1 MNLNNQVVVVTGG
14 ANGIGRALCEKFAL
28 AGAKVAVADLDGV
41 SAKQVAD
48 NINGIAVAIDVG
60 VEADIQRLVKE
71 TEEQLGPIDIFVSNA
86 GVSFGDGPGWMAA
99 SASDEHWNTS
109 WNINVMAHVWAARAV
124 VPTMIKRG
132 GGYLVNVASGASLLC
147 QIGDAAYTAT
157 KTAALGFAESLAI
170 THGDDNIKVS
180 VVCPLYVATAMT
192 EGGRGVTGQD
202 QLITAEEAADA
213 VLSGMESETFMILP
227 HTELA
232 TYAERK
238 GADYD
243 RWLRGMRRM
252 RQGMLEQHPDYAYKI

>member
-14 ANGIGRALCEKFAL
+14 GNGIGRALCEKFAA
-28 AGAKVAVADLDGV
+28 AGAKVAVADLDVV
-41 SAKQVAD
+41 SATQVAEQ
-48 NINGIAVAIDVG
+48 IKGIAVATNVG
-60 VEADIQRLVKE
+60 VEADIIALIKK

-99 SASDEHWNTS
+99 SASDEHWTTS
-109 WNINVMAHVWAARAV
+109 WNVNVMAHVWAARAV

-202 QLITAEEAADA
+202 QMMTAEEAADA

-227 HTELA
+227 HGELA
-232 TYAERK
+232 SYAERK

-243 RWLRGMRRM
+243 RWLKGMRRM

>member
-14 ANGIGRALCEKFAL
+14 GNGIGRALCEKFAA
-28 AGAKVAVADLDGV
+28 AGAKVAVADLDVV
-41 SAKQVAD
+41 SATQVAEQ
-48 NINGIAVAIDVG
+48 INGIAVATNVG
-60 VEADIQRLVKE
+60 VEADIVALVKK

-99 SASDEHWNTS
+99 SASDEHWTTS
-109 WNINVMAHVWAARAV
+109 WNVNVMAHVWAARAV

-202 QLITAEEAADA
+202 QMMTAEEAADA

-227 HTELA
+227 HGELA
-232 TYAERK
+232 SYAERK

-243 RWLRGMRRM
+243 RWLKGMRRM

>member
-48 NINGIAVAIDVG
+48 NINGIAVTTNVG
-60 VEADIQRLVKE
+60 VEADIQRLVEE

-99 SASDEHWNTS
+99 SASDEHWTTS
-109 WNINVMAHVWAARAV
+109 WNVNVMAHVWAARAV

-202 QLITAEEAADA
+202 QLMTAEEAADA

>member
-14 ANGIGRALCEKFAL
+14 GNGIGRALCEKFAA
-28 AGAKVAVADLDGV
+28 AGAKVAVADLDIV
-41 SAKQVAD
+41 SATQVAEE
-48 NINGIAVAIDVG
+48 INGIAVATNVG
-60 VEADIQRLVKE
+60 VEADIVELVKK

-202 QLITAEEAADA
+202 QLMTAEEAADA

-243 RWLRGMRRM
+243 HWLKGMRRM

>member
-14 ANGIGRALCEKFAL
+14 GNGIGRALCEKFAA
-28 AGAKVAVADLDGV
+28 AGAKVAVADLDVV
-41 SAKQVAD
+41 SATQVAEQ
-48 NINGIAVAIDVG
+48 INGIAVATNVG
-60 VEADIQRLVKE
+60 VESDIVALVKK
-71 TEEQLGPIDIFVSNA
+71 TEKQLGPIDIFVSNA

-99 SASDEHWNTS
+99 SASDEHWTTS
-109 WNINVMAHVWAARAV
+109 WNVNVMAHVWAARAV

-202 QLITAEEAADA
+202 QMMTAEEAADA

-227 HTELA
+227 HGELA

-243 RWLRGMRRM
+243 RWLKGMRRM

>member
-14 ANGIGRALCEKFAL
+14 ANGIGRALSEKFAL

-48 NINGIAVAIDVG
+48 NINGIAVTTNVG

-99 SASDEHWNTS
+99 SASDEHWTTS
-109 WNINVMAHVWAARAV
+109 WNVNVMAHVWAARAV

-202 QLITAEEAADA
+202 QLMTAEDAADA

-243 RWLRGMRRM
+243 RWLKGMRRM
-252 RQGMLEQHPDYAYKI
+252 RQSMLEQHPDYAYKI

>member
-202 QLITAEEAADA
+202 QLMTAEEAADA

-243 RWLRGMRRM
+243 RWLKGMRRM

>member
-14 ANGIGRALCEKFAL
+14 GNGIGRALCEKFAA
-28 AGAKVAVADLDGV
+28 AGAKVAVADLDVV
-41 SAKQVAD
+41 SAMQVAEQ
-48 NINGIAVAIDVG
+48 INGIAVATNVG
-60 VEADIQRLVKE
+60 VEADIVALVKK

-99 SASDEHWNTS
+99 SASDEHWTTS
-109 WNINVMAHVWAARAV
+109 WNVNVMAHVWAARAV

-202 QLITAEEAADA
+202 QMMTAEEAADA

-227 HTELA
+227 HGELA
-232 TYAERK
+232 SYAERK

-243 RWLRGMRRM
+243 RWLLGMRRM

>member
-14 ANGIGRALCEKFAL
+14 GNGIGRALCEKFAA
-28 AGAKVAVADLDGV
+28 AGAKVAVADLDVV
-41 SAKQVAD
+41 SATQVAEQ
-48 NINGIAVAIDVG
+48 INGIAVATNVG
-60 VEADIQRLVKE
+60 VEADIVALVKK

-99 SASDEHWNTS
+99 SASDEHWTTS
-109 WNINVMAHVWAARAV
+109 WNVNVMAHVWAARAV

-202 QLITAEEAADA
+202 QMMTAEEAADA

-227 HTELA
+227 HGELA

>member
-28 AGAKVAVADLDGV
+28 VGAKVAVADMDGV

-48 NINGIAVAIDVG
+48 NINGIAVTINVG

-99 SASDEHWNTS
+99 SASDEHWTTS
-109 WNINVMAHVWAARAV
+109 WNVNVMAHVWAARTV

-202 QLITAEEAADA
+202 QLMTAEEAADA
-213 VLSGMESETFMILP
+213 VLSGMETETFMILP

-238 GADYD
+238 SADYD
-243 RWLRGMRRM
+243 RWLKGMRRM

>member
-1 MNLNNQVVVVTGG
+1 LNLNNQVVVITGG
-14 ANGIGRALCEKFAL
+14 GNGIGRALCEKFAA
-28 AGAKVAVADLDGV
+28 AGAKVAVADLDVV
-41 SAKQVAD
+41 SATQVAEQ
-48 NINGIAVAIDVG
+48 INGIAVATNVG
-60 VEADIQRLVKE
+60 VEADIVALVKK

-99 SASDEHWNTS
+99 SASDEHWTTS
-109 WNINVMAHVWAARAV
+109 WNVNVMAHVWAARAV
-124 VPTMIKRG
+124 VPAMIKRG

-202 QLITAEEAADA
+202 QMMTAEEAADA

-232 TYAERK
+232 TYTERK

-243 RWLRGMRRM
+243 RWLKGMRRM
-252 RQGMLEQHPDYAYKI
+252 RQGMLEQYPDYAYKI

>member
-14 ANGIGRALCEKFAL
+14 GNGIGRALCEKFAA
-28 AGAKVAVADLDGV
+28 AGAKVAVADLDVV
-41 SAKQVAD
+41 SATQVAEQ
-48 NINGIAVAIDVG
+48 INGIAVATNVG
-60 VEADIQRLVKE
+60 VEADIIALIKK

-99 SASDEHWNTS
+99 SASDEHWTTS
-109 WNINVMAHVWAARAV
+109 WNVNVMAHVWAARAV

-202 QLITAEEAADA
+202 QMMTAEEAADA

-227 HTELA
+227 HGELA
-232 TYAERK
+232 SYAERK

-243 RWLRGMRRM
+243 RWLKGMRRM

>member
-14 ANGIGRALCEKFAL
+14 GNGIGRALCEKFAA
-28 AGAKVAVADLDGV
+28 AGAKVAVADLDVV
-41 SAKQVAD
+41 SATQVAEQ
-48 NINGIAVAIDVG
+48 INGIAVATNVG
-60 VEADIQRLVKE
+60 VEADIVALVKK

-99 SASDEHWNTS
+99 SASDEHWTTS
-109 WNINVMAHVWAARAV
+109 WNVNVMAHVWAARAV

-202 QLITAEEAADA
+202 QMMTAEEAADA

-227 HTELA
+227 HGELA
-232 TYAERK
+232 SYAERK

-243 RWLRGMRRM
+243 RWLKGMRRM
-252 RQGMLEQHPDYAYKI
+252 RQGMLEQYPDYAYKI

>member
-14 ANGIGRALCEKFAL
+14 ANGIGRALSEKFAL

-48 NINGIAVAIDVG
+48 NINGIAVTTNVG
-60 VEADIQRLVKE
+60 VEADIQRLVEE

-99 SASDEHWNTS
+99 SASDEHWTTS
-109 WNINVMAHVWAARAV
+109 WNVNVMAHVWAARAV

-132 GGYLVNVASGASLLC
+132 GGYLVNIASGASLLC

-202 QLITAEEAADA
+202 QLMTAEEAADA

-243 RWLRGMRRM
+243 RWLKGMRRM

>member
-14 ANGIGRALCEKFAL
+14 ANGIGRALSEKFAL

-48 NINGIAVAIDVG
+48 NINGIAVTTNVG

-99 SASDEHWNTS
+99 SASDEHWTTS
-109 WNINVMAHVWAARAV
+109 WNVNVMAHVWAARAV

-202 QLITAEEAADA
+202 QLMTAEEAADA

-243 RWLRGMRRM
+243 RWLKGMRRM

>member
-1 MNLNNQVVVVTGG
+1 MNLNNQVVVITGG
-14 ANGIGRALCEKFAL
+14 GNGIGRALCEKFAG
-28 AGAKVAVADLDGV
+28 AGAKVAVADLDVV
-41 SAKQVAD
+41 SATQVAEQ
-48 NINGIAVAIDVG
+48 INGIAVATNVG
-60 VEADIQRLVKE
+60 VEADIIALVKK

-99 SASDEHWNTS
+99 SASDEHWTTS
-109 WNINVMAHVWAARAV
+109 WNVNVMAHVWAARAV

-202 QLITAEEAADA
+202 QMMTAEEAADA

-227 HTELA
+227 HGELA

-243 RWLRGMRRM
+243 RWLKGMRRM

>member
-14 ANGIGRALCEKFAL
+14 GNGIGRALCEKFAA
-28 AGAKVAVADLDGV
+28 AGAKVAVADLDVV
-41 SAKQVAD
+41 SATQVAEQ
-48 NINGIAVAIDVG
+48 INGIAVATNVG
-60 VEADIQRLVKE
+60 VESDIVALVKK

-99 SASDEHWNTS
+99 SASDEHWTTS
-109 WNINVMAHVWAARAV
+109 WNVNVMAHVWAARAV

-202 QLITAEEAADA
+202 QMMTAEEAADA

-227 HTELA
+227 HGELA
-232 TYAERK
+232 SYAERK

-243 RWLRGMRRM
+243 RWLKGMRRM

>member
-14 ANGIGRALCEKFAL
+14 ANGIGRALCEKFSV
-28 AGAKVAVADLDGV
+28 AGAKVAVADLDIT
-41 SAKQVAD
+41 SAKQVAEK
-48 NINGIAVAIDVG
+48 INGIAVATNVA
-60 VEADIQRLVKE
+60 VERDIQALVKE

-99 SASDEHWNTS
+99 SASDEQWNTS

-124 VPTMIKRG
+124 VPGMIKRG

-157 KTAALGFAESLAI
+157 KTAAVGFAESLAI

-192 EGGRGVTGQD
+192 AGGRGVSGQD
-202 QLITAEEAADA
+202 QVITADEAADA
-213 VLSGMESETFMILP
+213 VLAGMQSETFMIMP
-227 HTELA
+227 HAELA
-232 TYAERK
+232 TYAQRK

-243 RWLRGMRRM
+243 RWLKGMRHM
-252 RQGMLEQHPDYAYKI
+252 RQGMLEQFPDYAYKV

>member
-48 NINGIAVAIDVG
+48 NINGIAVTTNVG
-60 VEADIQRLVKE
+60 VEADIQRLVEE

-86 GVSFGDGPGWMAA
+86 GVSFGDGPDWMAA
-99 SASDEHWNTS
+99 SASDEHWITS
-109 WNINVMAHVWAARAV
+109 WNVNVMAHVWAARAV
-124 VPTMIKRG
+124 VPAMIKRG

-202 QLITAEEAADA
+202 QLMTAEEAADA
-213 VLSGMESETFMILP
+213 VLSGMETETFMILP

-243 RWLRGMRRM
+243 RWLQGMRRM
-252 RQGMLEQHPDYAYKI
+252 RQGMLEQHPDYAYKV

>member
-14 ANGIGRALCEKFAL
+14 GNGIGRALCEKFAA
-28 AGAKVAVADLDGV
+28 AGAKVAVADLDVV
-41 SAKQVAD
+41 SATQVAEQ
-48 NINGIAVAIDVG
+48 INGIAVATNVG
-60 VEADIQRLVKE
+60 VESDIVALVKK

-99 SASDEHWNTS
+99 SASDEHWTTS
-109 WNINVMAHVWAARAV
+109 WNVNVMAHVWAARAG

-202 QLITAEEAADA
+202 QMMTAEEAADA

-227 HTELA
+227 HGELA
-232 TYAERK
+232 SYAERK

-243 RWLRGMRRM
+243 RWLKGMRRM

>member
-14 ANGIGRALCEKFAL
+14 GNGIGRALCEKFAA
-28 AGAKVAVADLDGV
+28 AGAKVAVADLDVV
-41 SAKQVAD
+41 SATQVAEQ
-48 NINGIAVAIDVG
+48 IKGIAVATNVG
-60 VEADIQRLVKE
+60 VEADIIALIKK

-99 SASDEHWNTS
+99 SASDEHWTTS
-109 WNINVMAHVWAARAV
+109 WNVNVMAHVWAARAV

-202 QLITAEEAADA
+202 QMMTAEEAADA

-227 HTELA
+227 HGELA
-232 TYAERK
+232 SYAERK

-243 RWLRGMRRM
+243 RWLKGMRRM
-252 RQGMLEQHPDYAYKI
+252 RQGMLEQYPDYAYKI